1 MKSNSRLQ
9 KAAHRGAISLVL
21 VLTLVTA
28 TVSAYAATVRG
39 RLDRRDGY
47 GRTYAAAYVN
57 VTLFNSQLGR
67 SAPAYTGTDGMY
79 YFYNVPPGYYTLQL
93 WLYPGRQPL
102 SYRIQVYDQPYTD
115 ISPLLIP

>member
-1 MKSNSRLQ
+1 MKATALKQ
-9 KAAHRGAISLVL
+9 KARNQSFKFLLLLLILFA
-21 VLTLVTA
+21 T

-47 GRTYAAAYVN
+47 GRNYAAAYVS

-67 SAPAYTGTDGMY
+67 SAPAYTGSDGMY
-79 YFYNVPPGYYTLQL
+79 YFYNVPPGFYTLEI
-93 WLYPGRQPL
+93 WLSPGKAL
-102 SYRIQVYDQPYTD
+102 VYRIQVYDQPYTD